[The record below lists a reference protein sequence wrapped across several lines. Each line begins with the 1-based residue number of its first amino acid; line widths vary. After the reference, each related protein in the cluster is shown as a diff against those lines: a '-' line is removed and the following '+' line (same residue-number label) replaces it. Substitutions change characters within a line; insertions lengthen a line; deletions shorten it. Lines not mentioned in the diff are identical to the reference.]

1 MLSPNYSDIL
11 KSNRTKFLSTKK
23 QHGLSLM
30 LGFLWRC
37 ILTIFSPKWYSGHAA
52 FSNWNRRRWLRVLF
66 ARCSEWSFGEY
77 YFQENFEDF
86 KKAQS
91 KKVVIP
97 KNTVSCSSRCFWVS
111 RRLVSFLESS
121 EQISRFG
128 AAFKKPPP
136 KRRFLVHQQ
145 GLEPGTRWLRVS
157 CSPKWQALRVVF
169 ILILLFQDAVFSAFY
184 SDFSFPPTIMLDG
197 ISVFSIASPRR

>member
-1 MLSPNYSDIL
+1 
-11 KSNRTKFLSTKK
+11 
-23 QHGLSLM
+23 M
-30 LGFLWRC
+30 LGFLLNYIWVTYWQSFPWSD
-37 ILTIFSPKWYSGHAA
+37 ILDTLPFQTGAGG
-52 FSNWNRRRWLRVLF
+52 RLLRVLF
-66 ARCSEWSFGEY
+66 ARCSEWNFGEY

-97 KNTVSCSSRCFWVS
+97 KNTVSCNSRCFWVS

-157 CSPKWQALRVVF
+157 CSNYSNRLRETHQ
-169 ILILLFQDAVFSAFY
+169 LLNQFNLLNYCIMKICPCRIFQ
-184 SDFSFPPTIMLDG
+184 
-197 ISVFSIASPRR
+197 

>member
-1 MLSPNYSDIL
+1 MRVRKYHWCLDSYGVVYWQSFLQNDIL
-11 KSNRTKFLSTKK
+11 DTLPF
-23 QHGLSLM
+23 QAGA
-30 LGFLWRC
+30 G
-37 ILTIFSPKWYSGHAA
+37 G
-52 FSNWNRRRWLRVLF
+52 RWLCVLF
-66 ARCSEWSFGEY
+66 TRYSEWNFGEY
-77 YFQENFEDF
+77 YFRKNSDDL

-91 KKVVIP
+91 KKTVVT
-97 KNTVSCSSRCFWVS
+97 KNTVSCNSRCFWVS

-157 CSPKWQALRVVF
+157 CSNNSNRLRETHQ
-169 ILILLFQDAVFSAFY
+169 LLNQFNLLNCCIMKIRPCRIFQ
-184 SDFSFPPTIMLDG
+184 
-197 ISVFSIASPRR
+197 

>member
-97 KNTVSCSSRCFWVS
+97 KNTVSCNSRCFWVS

-157 CSPKWQALRVVF
+157 CSTNWAIGAHITL
-169 ILILLFQDAVFSAFY
+169 
-184 SDFSFPPTIMLDG
+184 
-197 ISVFSIASPRR
+197 

>member
-1 MLSPNYSDIL
+1 MKGAALAPPFSCTTKYSSDVYSPRPPDIRVRL
-11 KSNRTKFLSTKK
+11 LPTKPPVHFTTE
-23 QHGLSLM
+23 QPGRDT
-30 LGFLWRC
+30 G
-37 ILTIFSPKWYSGHAA
+37 G
-52 FSNWNRRRWLRVLF
+52 RWLRVLF
-66 ARCSEWSFGEY
+66 ARCFEWNFGEY

-97 KNTVSCSSRCFWVS
+97 KNTVSCNSRCFWVS
-111 RRLVSFLESS
+111 RQLVSFLESS

-145 GLEPGTRWLRVS
+145 GLEPGTR
-157 CSPKWQALRVVF
+157 
-169 ILILLFQDAVFSAFY
+169 
-184 SDFSFPPTIMLDG
+184 
-197 ISVFSIASPRR
+197 